1 MLKNLRK
8 FINRHT
14 IRNLQFD
21 ALLSCIDIAEFNEM
35 MEENVFLRKIVTA
48 CWVFLTPPPL
58 QVFLIIF

>member
-1 MLKNLRK
+1 MLKNVRK

-14 IRNLQFD
+14 IRKLQFD

-48 CWVFLTPPPL
+48 C
-58 QVFLIIF
+58 

>member
-14 IRNLQFD
+14 IRNLEFD

-48 CWVFLTPPPL
+48 C
-58 QVFLIIF
+58 